1 MNPLSDADYMTDDT
15 YEPEKFPQPR
25 TYPNGRNM
33 ETSVNEWTKN
43 MVEKA
48 KANEEASI
56 AWEPE
61 KFPKPNTY
69 PNGWDINSI
78 FAEQEMDMRQ

>member
-1 MNPLSDADYMTDDT
+1 MEDDMSPYSDADYMNDDT

-33 ETSVNEWTKN
+33 ENAASEWTKN
-43 MVEKA
+43 MVAKA
-48 KANEEASI
+48 KAKDDEA
-56 AWEPE
+56 ANWEPE

-78 FAEQEMDMRQ
+78 FAE

>member
-1 MNPLSDADYMTDDT
+1 MNPLSDADMTTDDK

-33 ETSVNEWTKN
+33 ETAVNEWTSK
-43 MVEKA
+43 MEAQAKA
-48 KANEEASI
+48 KQEAPLD
-56 AWEPE
+56 WDPE

-69 PNGWDINSI
+69 PNGWDISSI
-78 FAEQEMDMRQ
+78 FVDPDVRK